1 MSNELLKELVESL
14 KTARDEIDFL
24 LSKIGEKNRKPH
36 LKGYDSLIKKA
47 EKTLKA

>member
-1 MSNELLKELVESL
+1 MKNRPLIKELVESL

-24 LSKIGEKNRKPH
+24 LSKIGETKKKTH

-47 EKTLKA
+47 EKI